1 MSRAAILQLAQQ
13 MLDRE
18 LGVIEGCCAICH
30 QRPTLEH
37 SDLQAD
43 VLLPFIGFESE
54 LHNYPIGEARKYW
67 NPEALRKQ
75 DERLCEIVAAA
86 EPDIFAA
93 CKTLVAQWNIW
104 H

>member
-1 MSRAAILQLAQQ
+1 MSRAAILHLAQQ

-18 LGVIEGCCAICH
+18 LGIIEGCCAICQ

-37 SDLQAD
+37 PDVQAD

-54 LHNYPIGEARKYW
+54 LHNYPIGEARTYW

-75 DERLCEIVAAA
+75 DDRLREIVAAV
-86 EPDIFAA
+86 EPEIFAA
-93 CKTLVAQWNIW
+93 CRTLIARWSSR

>member
-1 MSRAAILQLAQQ
+1 VSKVVITQLAQK
-13 MLDRE
+13 MLDGE
-18 LGVIEGCCAICH
+18 LGIIEGCCAICK

-37 SDLQAD
+37 SDVQAD

-75 DERLCEIVAAA
+75 DERLREIVAAA

-93 CKTLVAQWNIW
+93 CRALLARWSSR